1 MKKIGIFTVGGSPEP
16 IINAIK
22 NHYFDFVFFICTK
35 GKPEVASER
44 VVDGRPLK
52 NGEKIIVNETGLSS
66 HNYKKLPLDVDIVD
80 DINAISS
87 EIEKKLLPEVE
98 SMINQW
104 KHVEVIA
111 NFTGGTKSMS
121 IALALIAINQEG
133 WELQVNAG
141 VRPNLIKIDT
151 GDFPL
156 YINKTNLKYKG
167 ERVHFNELMGQFFY
181 EEILEKVE
189 RFLKDKSLPNDLRQ
203 ELMILRNILR
213 VLILWDKFDH
223 EKAENELDYVLGGL
237 REESK
242 IIKKMQPYRI
252 WLKKINGKIRS
263 NGFAKVIDLFYNA
276 KRRAK
281 QERFDDAVARYYRA
295 IEMLAQ
301 IRLISKY
308 GIDSSNIKCNELK
321 GLPESALEL
330 LKKLCEKGADE
341 KGKLK
346 IGLVSDYEVLG
357 SLNDELGKFYSER
370 KKHLLMALEKR
381 NNSILA
387 HGNNPILRDDFKEIE
402 PVFEEFIIEGLK
414 SLGVHINEGLQ
425 LPGALRDIGIIS

>member
-1 MKKIGIFTVGGSPEP
+1 MSVALVLL
-16 IINAIK
+16 AI
-22 NHYFDFVFFICTK
+22 Y
-35 GKPEVASER
+35 
-44 VVDGRPLK
+44 
-52 NGEKIIVNETGLSS
+52 
-66 HNYKKLPLDVDIVD
+66 
-80 DINAISS
+80 
-87 EIEKKLLPEVE
+87 
-98 SMINQW
+98 Q
-104 KHVEVIA
+104 
-111 NFTGGTKSMS
+111 
-121 IALALIAINQEG
+121 QG
-133 WELQVNAG
+133 WELQINAG
-141 VRPNLIKIDT
+141 TRTNLIKIDS
-151 GDFPL
+151 GDFPV
-156 YINKTNLKYKG
+156 YINKTNLNYRG
-167 ERVHFNELMGQFFY
+167 EKIYFDNFMKKFFY
-181 EEILEKVE
+181 EELLERVE
-189 RFLKDKSLPNDLRQ
+189 RFLKDKTLIPELKQ

-223 EKAENELDYVLGGL
+223 EKAENELDNILAGL
-237 REESK
+237 SEGSM
-242 IIKKMQPYRI
+242 IWKKMQPYRI
-252 WLKKINGKIRS
+252 WIKKINGKIKS
-263 NGFAKVIDLFYNA
+263 HGFAKVIDLFYNS
-276 KRRAK
+276 KRRAE

-308 GIDSSNIKCNELK
+308 GIDSSNIKYNELK

-387 HGNNPILRDDFKEIE
+387 HGNNPILRNDFKEIE

-414 SLGVHINEGLQ
+414 SLGVHINEGIQ